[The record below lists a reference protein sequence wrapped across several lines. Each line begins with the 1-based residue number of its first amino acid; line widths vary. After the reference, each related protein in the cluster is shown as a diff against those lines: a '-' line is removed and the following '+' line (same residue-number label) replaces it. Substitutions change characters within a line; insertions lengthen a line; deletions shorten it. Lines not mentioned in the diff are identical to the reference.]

1 MRDLKYLLG
10 PMRLPFVVLAPAC
23 VLLGIAAAVFTAGRV
38 SLLYALLTLIG
49 GVSAHISVNAFN
61 EYFDFKSGLD
71 ARTRRTPFS
80 GGSGT
85 LQARP
90 DLAPN
95 TLGVALATL
104 AITGLI
110 GAYFLAIRGLGLLPL
125 GILGV
130 LVIVIYTP
138 WLALSPILCLVAPG
152 LGFGTLMVMGTSYV
166 LTGYYSWVAFAASL
180 VPFFLVSDL
189 LLLNQFPD
197 VEADRSIGRRHLP
210 IVAGRKTS
218 SWVYAG
224 FLLGAYLAIGIA
236 VILGLFPALT
246 LLAWLL
252 VPLAVVV
259 AIGAVRFAD
268 DLGKLAPYLGL
279 NVILNLATPVLAAIG
294 LFLG

>member
-1 MRDLKYLLG
+1 MKNLKYLLG
-10 PMRLPFVVLAPAC
+10 PMRLPFLVLPPAC
-23 VLLGIAAAVFTAGRV
+23 VLLGIAVAVHDAGRV
-38 SLLYALLTLIG
+38 SLVHSLLALIG

-61 EYFDFKSGLD
+61 EYFDFRSGLD
-71 ARTRRTPFS
+71 AKTQRTPFS

-90 DLAPN
+90 DLAPQ

-110 GAYFLAIRGLGLLPL
+110 GAYFLAIWGLGLLPL
-125 GILGV
+125 GLLGL

-138 WLALSPILCLVAPG
+138 WLALSPILCLIAPG
-152 LGFGTLMVMGTSYV
+152 LGFGTMMVMGTSYV
-166 LTGYYSWVAFAASL
+166 LTGRYSWVAFAASL
-180 VPFFLVSDL
+180 VPFFLVSNL

-197 VEADRSIGRRHLP
+197 VDADQSIGRRHLP

-224 FLLGAYLAIGIA
+224 FLLGAYLTIGIA
-236 VILGLFPALT
+236 VTLGLFPALT
-246 LLAWLL
+246 LLAWIL
-252 VPLAVVV
+252 VPLAVFV
-259 AIGAVRFAD
+259 AVGAVRFAD
-268 DLGKLAPYLGL
+268 DLEKLVPYLGL
-279 NVILNLATPVLAAIG
+279 NVILNLATPVLVAIG

>member
-1 MRDLKYLLG
+1 MKNLKYLLG
-10 PMRLPFVVLAPAC
+10 PMRLPFLVLPPAC
-23 VLLGIAAAVFTAGRV
+23 VLLGIAAAVHDAGRV
-38 SLLYALLTLIG
+38 SLVHSLLALIG

-61 EYFDFKSGLD
+61 EYFDFRSGLD
-71 ARTRRTPFS
+71 AKTQRTPFS

-90 DLAPN
+90 DLAPQ

-110 GAYFLAIRGLGLLPL
+110 GAYFLAIWGLGLLPL
-125 GILGV
+125 GLLGL

-138 WLALSPILCLVAPG
+138 WLALSPILCLIAPG
-152 LGFGTLMVMGTSYV
+152 LGFGTMMVMGTSYV
-166 LTGYYSWVAFAASL
+166 LTGSYSWVAFAASL

-197 VEADRSIGRRHLP
+197 VDADQSIGRRHLP

-224 FLLGAYLAIGIA
+224 FLLGAYLTIGIA
-236 VILGLFPALT
+236 VTLGLFPALT
-246 LLAWLL
+246 LLAWIL
-252 VPLAVVV
+252 VPLAVFV
-259 AIGAVRFAD
+259 AVGAVRFAD
-268 DLGKLAPYLGL
+268 DLEKLVPYLGL
-279 NVILNLATPVLAAIG
+279 NVILNLATPVLVAIG